1 MDRFELMIDYLEN
14 RSVNYVNNILL
25 SDEEVENS
33 SLAFVESTLLHGYQI
48 AEPRKYKTVT
58 KKVTELINE

>member
-14 RSVNYVNNILL
+14 SKDNFFKNVLL

-48 AEPRKYKTVT
+48 AEPRQYKTTT
-58 KKVTELINE
+58 KKVTELVK

>member
-1 MDRFELMIDYLEN
+1 MNQFELMIDYLEN
-14 RSVNYVNNILL
+14 SRDNYFKNILL

-48 AEPRKYKTVT
+48 AEPRQYKTVL
-58 KKVTELINE
+58 KKITERVE

>member
-14 RSVNYVNNILL
+14 SRDNYFKNILL

-48 AEPRKYKTVT
+48 AEPRQYKTTT
-58 KKVTELINE
+58 KKVTELVK

>member
-14 RSVNYVNNILL
+14 SKDNFFKNVLL

-33 SLAFVESTLLHGYQI
+33 SLAFVESTLLHGYNV
-48 AEPRKYKTVT
+48 AEPRQYKTVL
-58 KKVTELINE
+58 KKVTELVE

>member
-14 RSVNYVNNILL
+14 SKDNFFKNVLL

-33 SLAFVESTLLHGYQI
+33 SLAFVESTLLHGYNI
-48 AEPRKYKTVT
+48 AEPRQYKTVL
-58 KKVTELINE
+58 KKVTELVE

>member
-1 MDRFELMIDYLEN
+1 MDQFELMIDYLEN
-14 RSVNYVNNILL
+14 SRDNYFKNILL

-48 AEPRKYKTVT
+48 AEPRQYKTTT
-58 KKVTELINE
+58 KKVTELVK

>member
-1 MDRFELMIDYLEN
+1 MNQFELMIDYLDN
-14 RSVNYVNNILL
+14 SKDNFFKNVLL

-48 AEPRKYKTVT
+48 AEPRQYKTVL
-58 KKVTELINE
+58 KKVTERVE